1 MRSVIFTGLS
11 AFIGLLSLIL
21 VPPAFGSEAG
31 GPTESVF
38 AEPAA
43 SSRYQTVDELFN
55 LYQPYLENMAAY
67 EPIYFLVG
75 TDPEESKF
83 QISLKYRFLNPKM
96 RLSKRH
102 PWLRGFHIAYT
113 QTSFWDLASDSQ
125 PFDDTS
131 YKPELFFLSPNL
143 FSGRGFSH
151 VFFQTGFQHE
161 SNGQGGVR
169 SRSTNFIYFK
179 PIFIFF
185 HQNSELGFQVAPKL
199 WAYARNDDETNPDLY
214 EYRGY
219 FDLEMKCGKAQGTVL
234 ESHLRWAEEGAS
246 LRMDL
251 TYPLDRLFDTRLEI
265 YLQAQYVNMLAESL
279 LNYQDRTRAVRLG
292 ISVVR

>member
-1 MRSVIFTGLS
+1 VKKILLASLLLV
-11 AFIGLLSLIL
+11 LSLTI
-21 VPPAFGSEAG
+21 PGSPANGSNSNDKRPWPIAASEAQA
-31 GPTESVF
+31 P
-38 AEPAA
+38 
-43 SSRYQTVDELFN
+43 YQTVDELFN
-55 LYQPYLENMAAY
+55 LYQPYLENMGAY

-113 QTSFWDLASDSQ
+113 QTSFWDLESDSQ

-131 YKPELFFLSPNL
+131 YKPEVFFLSPNL
-143 FSGRGFSH
+143 FSGKGLSH
-151 VFFQTGFQHE
+151 IFFQTGYQHE
-161 SNGQGGVR
+161 SNGQGGDR
-169 SRSTNFIYFK
+169 SRSTNFLYVK

-185 HQNSELGFQVAPKL
+185 HQDSELGFQVAPKL
-199 WAYARNDDETNPDLY
+199 WAYAGNDDETNPDLY
-214 EYRGY
+214 AYRGY
-219 FDLEMKCGKAQGTVL
+219 FDLEIKCGRAHGTVL
-234 ESHLRWAEEGAS
+234 ESHLRWAEKGAS

>member
-1 MRSVIFTGLS
+1 MKKNLLAGILLFLSVSVTG
-11 AFIGLLSLIL
+11 A
-21 VPPAFGSEAG
+21 PASGSHPD
-31 GPTESVF
+31 GPRDSPIVDTETQ
-38 AEPAA
+38 AP
-43 SSRYQTVDELFN
+43 YQTVDELFN

-96 RLSKRH
+96 RLSKKH

-113 QTSFWDLASDSQ
+113 QTSFWDLESDSQ

-143 FSGRGFSH
+143 FSGKGLTH
-151 VFFQTGFQHE
+151 IFFQTGYQHE
-161 SNGQGGVR
+161 SNGQGGER
-169 SRSTNFIYFK
+169 SRSTNFLYFK
-179 PIFIFF
+179 PIFVFF
-185 HQNSELGFQVAPKL
+185 HQNTELGFQIAPKL
-199 WAYARNDDETNPDLY
+199 WAYAGNDDDTNPDLY
-214 EYRGY
+214 KYRGY
-219 FDLEMKCGKAQGTVL
+219 FDLKFKCGKAESAVL
-234 ESHLRWAEEGAS
+234 ESHLRWAEEGPS

-251 TYPLDRLFDTRLEI
+251 TYPLDRLFDTRLQI
-265 YLQAQYVNMLAESL
+265 YLQAQYVNMLAENL